1 MLPSRQER
9 NDALEKLRELNKSI
23 KETFFVGKHK
33 PEVNNNATK
42 EAATSKERSSNKRNK
57 DTIDINI
64 LSSNVRSF
72 NNKKVSIE
80 NILNS
85 KSVDI
90 GVFSEINTKRIPRF
104 KGKVH

>member
-1 MLPSRQER
+1 MLPSRQKR
-9 NDALEKLRELNKSI
+9 IDALEKLRELNKSI

-42 EAATSKERSSNKRNK
+42 EANYDKRNK

-80 NILNS
+80 NIM
-85 KSVDI
+85 
-90 GVFSEINTKRIPRF
+90 E
-104 KGKVH
+104 